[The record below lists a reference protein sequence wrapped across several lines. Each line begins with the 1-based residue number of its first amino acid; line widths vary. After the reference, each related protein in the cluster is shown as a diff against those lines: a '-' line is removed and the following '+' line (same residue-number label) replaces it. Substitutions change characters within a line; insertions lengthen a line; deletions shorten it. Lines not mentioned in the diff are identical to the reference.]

1 MPNGNESVLVGRAGE
16 QLTQSQLTPV
26 QPALAQPLIVFYN
39 SIFGDWPEPSCSDCQ
54 LSGRYSNDRALL
66 DGADAIVFH
75 LPTLF
80 GVPSVKRGPL
90 RVAWSQVSDVT
101 VPALRDACFRSQF
114 HLSMTYRRDS
124 SVWMP
129 DFGPVTAAALLAPP
143 LPKTAGQP
151 VCHFQSSRND
161 GIGRIAFVA
170 ELMQRTE
177 VASYGTV
184 LPTVPQAGSIAGRE
198 GRLAVMARHKFTLA
212 FENSVSADY
221 VTNKFFDPLVAG
233 SVPVYRGAP
242 NVAEFAP
249 GPRSYI
255 DAADFSGPAD
265 LADYLNH
272 LDQHPAEYEEYLTW
286 KHDGPSPAFRALLA
300 QADHPYCRLAQAVSQ
315 GVSQALLAG
324 DRR

>member
-1 MPNGNESVLVGRAGE
+1 M
-16 QLTQSQLTPV
+16 
-26 QPALAQPLIVFYN
+26 
-39 SIFGDWPEPSCSDCQ
+39 
-54 LSGRYSNDRALL
+54 
-66 DGADAIVFH
+66 
-75 LPTLF
+75 
-80 GVPSVKRGPL
+80 
-90 RVAWSQVSDVT
+90 T

-151 VCHFQSSRND
+151 VCHFQSNRND

-170 ELMQRTE
+170 GLMQRTE

-221 VTNKFFDPLVAG
+221 VTIILRPARRTRAG
-233 SVPVYRGAP
+233 LPRRAECRRVCAGA
-242 NVAEFAP
+242 
-249 GPRSYI
+249 
-255 DAADFSGPAD
+255 
-265 LADYLNH
+265 
-272 LDQHPAEYEEYLTW
+272 
-286 KHDGPSPAFRALLA
+286 ALL
-300 QADHPYCRLAQAVSQ
+300 YRRRRLQRTP
-315 GVSQALLAG
+315 
-324 DRR
+324 DRLTT

>member
-1 MPNGNESVLVGRAGE
+1 MPNGNESVLVGSASE
-16 QLTQSQLTPV
+16 QLT
-26 QPALAQPLIVFYN
+26 LAQPLIVFYN
-39 SIFGDWPEPSCSDCQ
+39 SMFGDWPEPSCAGCQ
-54 LSGRYSNDRALL
+54 PSGRYSTDRALL

-80 GVPSVKRGPL
+80 GAPRVKRGPL
-90 RVAWSQVSDVT
+90 RVAWSQESEVT

-143 LPKTAGQP
+143 LPKTASQP
-151 VCHFQSSRND
+151 VCHFQSNRKD

-170 ELMQRTE
+170 GLMQRTE

-212 FENSVSADY
+212 FENSMSPDY
-221 VTNKFFDPLVAG
+221 VTSKFFDPLVAG

-255 DAADFSGPAD
+255 DASDFSGPAE
-265 LADYLNH
+265 LAGYLNY

-286 KHDGPSPAFRALLA
+286 KHDGASPAFRALLA
-300 QADHPYCRLAQAVSQ
+300 QADHPYCRLARAVSAA
-315 GVSQALLAG
+315 VAQARMPG
-324 DRR
+324 DCR